1 MTKPHTL
8 SSFDQRLDA
17 ATAHV
22 LEMGALVSAMLE
34 QCLKAYLDIDCT
46 VAQEIIHQDLEIDR
60 REAAIHDEVM
70 DILGRLQPVACDLRL
85 VLAIERAASNLE
97 RVGDK
102 AKSIAKRCMALD
114 GQAPRMSKETKD
126 LLRALDRAVTKML
139 KDALTALERHSYILA
154 AEVESRDATADELYD
169 DLFHHV
175 VAQLRK
181 EPDNAAATI
190 HSLFVGKSLERVGDH
205 AANIAEEVRF
215 ILRGREEE
223 GTRPTS

>member
-1 MTKPHTL
+1 MTEPHTL
-8 SSFDQRLDA
+8 SSFDQSLDA

-22 LEMGALVSAMLE
+22 LEMGALVSAMLK

-60 REAAIHDEVM
+60 REVAIHDEVM
-70 DILGRLQPVACDLRL
+70 DILARLQPVASDLRL

-114 GQAPRMSKETKD
+114 GQAPRMSAETKD
-126 LLRALDRAVTKML
+126 LLGALARAVTKML
-139 KDALTALERHSYILA
+139 NDALTALERRSYILA

-175 VAQLRK
+175 VVQLQK
-181 EPDNAAATI
+181 EPENAAATI

-205 AANIAEEVRF
+205 AGNIAEEVRF
-215 ILRGREEE
+215 ILRGREEQ